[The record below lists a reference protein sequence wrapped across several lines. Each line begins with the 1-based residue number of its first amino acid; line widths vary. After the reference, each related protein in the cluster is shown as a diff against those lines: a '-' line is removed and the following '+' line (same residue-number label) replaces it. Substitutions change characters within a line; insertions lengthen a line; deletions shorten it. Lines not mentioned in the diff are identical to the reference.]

1 MAKTTGMRVGEVA
14 DADSIYSPPKAA
26 SCALEELAWHT
37 YMYLQGSVINPPAY
51 LLH

>member
-37 YMYLQGSVINPPAY
+37 YMYLQGGT
-51 LLH
+51 